1 MFDFVRN
8 VHVET
13 VFCFVFHVVILFSV
27 RSVLKFLYENSVCFC
42 VYEMRWSI
50 FCN

>member
-13 VFCFVFHVVILFSV
+13 VFCFVFLCSDI
-27 RSVLKFLYENSVCFC
+27 
-42 VYEMRWSI
+42 I
-50 FCN
+50 